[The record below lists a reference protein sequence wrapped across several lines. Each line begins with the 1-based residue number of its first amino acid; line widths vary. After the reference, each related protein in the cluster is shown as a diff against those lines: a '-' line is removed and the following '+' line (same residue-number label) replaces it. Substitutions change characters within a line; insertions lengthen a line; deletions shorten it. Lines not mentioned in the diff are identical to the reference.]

1 MFCQGTNL
9 KIDQLV
15 LLSPRKN
22 ALGITH
28 NMVHLVV
35 HLWSPNAGLVEL

>member
-1 MFCQGTNL
+1 MFCQGTEL

-15 LLSPRKN
+15 LLSPQKN
-22 ALGITH
+22 ALGIMH

-35 HLWSPNAGLVEL
+35 RL

>member
-1 MFCQGTNL
+1 MFCQGTEL

-15 LLSPRKN
+15 LLSPQKN
-22 ALGITH
+22 ALGIVH

-35 HLWSPNAGLVEL
+35 HLRISGARTLAW

>member
-1 MFCQGTNL
+1 MFCQGTEL

-15 LLSPRKN
+15 LLSPQKN
-22 ALGITH
+22 AIGIMC

-35 HLWSPNAGLVEL
+35 LSESLVPEH

>member
-1 MFCQGTNL
+1 MFCQGTEL

-15 LLSPRKN
+15 LLSPQKN
-22 ALGITH
+22 ALGIMR

-35 HLWSPNAGLVEL
+35 LSESLVPEH